1 MWKTKKAEWDIR
13 NTLSVFSMVFVD
25 SLQNFLYPVMALRFF
40 GVPLAELISLVH
52 LPLRLFPLTIISF
65 QPVIGKNMTL
75 TNRGIVL

>member
-1 MWKTKKAEWDIR
+1 
-13 NTLSVFSMVFVD
+13 
-25 SLQNFLYPVMALRFF
+25 MALRFF

-65 QPVIGKNMTL
+65 QPVIWKNMTL